1 MYFLISEDPSC
12 VDFFSWCHLVP
23 QHGVCNHKFYGKQC
37 CKSCTRKSWSWWLP
51 QHSRAVFQAFSTSR
65 ETSCLPEQKLNTAK
79 PLVSCRVQGASSE
92 DQTDLFSSP
101 KHMVLWSTWKWE
113 AMTYLTYKKTK
124 TEQLSFA
131 LLHERSDE
139 SHWDTSNFNFDKAR
153 VLSTLGQIP
162 LWTSKGSM
170 TKTSVLK
177 SSFRTSGQRLRL
189 GAITSGWNTLPNCYL
204 ELTVWTVDTLNQEF
218 YEKPNGAHDCACC
231 WTSKLHVMFI

>member
-1 MYFLISEDPSC
+1 MVSATTNFMVNSAASHAQGRADLGGFPNTAGPCFRAFRPLERPAA
-12 VDFFSWCHLVP
+12 FQNKSWTLQNHLWAAVFKEPALKTRLTYSVP
-23 QHGVCNHKFYGKQC
+23 Q
-37 CKSCTRKSWSWWLP
+37 
-51 QHSRAVFQAFSTSR
+51 
-65 ETSCLPEQKLNTAK
+65 
-79 PLVSCRVQGASSE
+79 
-92 DQTDLFSSP
+92 
-101 KHMVLWSTWKWE
+101 STWYSE
-113 AMTYLTYKKTK
+113 ALENGKRWHIWLNKKTK